1 MRTPKFVVGKRIGI
15 ALMFLK
21 EDWPTMISEGRD
33 IWTDLMSDR
42 LETTRYETAARA
54 LTTLRQMRRS
64 EHDVAAQVL
73 VSERI
78 QDETDI
84 RKGMIRFVPA
94 RWEHQREVPWSETWV
109 SA

>member
-1 MRTPKFVVGKRIGI
+1 MRSPKFVICKRIGL
-15 ALMFLK
+15 ARMYLK
-21 EDWPTMISEGRD
+21 EDWPTLANENRD
-33 IWTDLMSDR
+33 IWTLDRDR
-42 LETTRYETAARA
+42 LETTRYSVAASA
-54 LTTLRQMRRS
+54 LTTLRKMRRS
-64 EHDVAAQVL
+64 EHDVSAQVF

-94 RWEHQREVPWSETWV
+94 RWEHQREPAWIETYV